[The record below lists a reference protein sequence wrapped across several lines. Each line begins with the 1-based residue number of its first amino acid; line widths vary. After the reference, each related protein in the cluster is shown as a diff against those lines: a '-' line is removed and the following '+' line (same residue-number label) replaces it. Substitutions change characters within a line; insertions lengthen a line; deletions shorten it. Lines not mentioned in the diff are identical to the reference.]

1 MISEEA
7 KNVISKSAFITLVTI
22 NPDGSAHPIVAGKGE
37 VQDDKIIFG
46 IYKME
51 KTQQNLLN
59 SPDAWAAAAVTEG
72 GPKGYRFAGT
82 AAAEGKQLIFTV
94 SSSEELL

>member
-7 KNVISKSAFITLVTI
+7 KNVISKSAFITLVTM
-22 NPDGSAHPIVAGKGE
+22 NPDGTAHPIVAGKGE

-59 SPDAWAAAAVTEG
+59 SPKAWAVAAVTED
-72 GPKGYRFAGT
+72 GPKGYRFEGT
-82 AAAEGKQLIFTV
+82 AAAADKQLIFSVTGT
-94 SSSEELL
+94 EALL